1 MTTGCTNPKC
11 ILGYGPYS
19 EGTLVTHTVRSE
31 LLGTP
36 AMLYDGFYG
45 YSSFWKKNWKIG
57 KEPKLFCAFPMLS
70 IFNCIRLEYVKFW
83 TTFQMISPNCVAL
96 FTVFFFLIGKK
107 LLNCLKSLLL
117 ANHQAL
123 MHWLETTS
131 TYSSA
136 HLGMQNGLESRLNV
150 HRRCCSG

>member
-1 MTTGCTNPKC
+1 
-11 ILGYGPYS
+11 
-19 EGTLVTHTVRSE
+19 
-31 LLGTP
+31 
-36 AMLYDGFYG
+36 
-45 YSSFWKKNWKIG
+45 
-57 KEPKLFCAFPMLS
+57 
-70 IFNCIRLEYVKFW
+70 
-83 TTFQMISPNCVAL
+83 MISPNCVAL
-96 FTVFFFLIGKK
+96 LTVFFFLIGKK

-150 HRRCCSG
+150 HRDWFIKNCKGILPYCVCTYTIRKLLLIFPKSMDLDLSKMVQHIFLAQFLQKLRAKMFQTNFFKNSQNWSKLLTFL